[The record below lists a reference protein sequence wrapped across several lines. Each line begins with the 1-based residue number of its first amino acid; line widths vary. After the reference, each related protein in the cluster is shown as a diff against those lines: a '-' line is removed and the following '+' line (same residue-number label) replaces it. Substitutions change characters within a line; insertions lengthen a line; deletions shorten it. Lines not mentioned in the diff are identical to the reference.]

1 MQLDRAS
8 FTLQSYTN
16 LILLPMVL
24 LQKNTKL
31 QTGALKFFLKIGIKV
46 ILNLCCS
53 LITYHL
59 MYYFEKKK
67 LYQKMRCEKLYN
79 LYQIIFSISSPFCSK
94 QKKSQI
100 NEILSVSI
108 LITHYSLNLF
118 ETNGNIFF

>member
-59 MYYFEKKK
+59 MYYFEKKNYTK
-67 LYQKMRCEKLYN
+67 RCAAKNSTVY
-79 LYQIIFSISSPFCSK
+79 I
-94 QKKSQI
+94 KSFFQFP
-100 NEILSVSI
+100 LLFV
-108 LITHYSLNLF
+108 LNRRKVKSMKY
-118 ETNGNIFF
+118 